1 MKKMTITLIAISLSL
16 YASCAKNAKTTLGD
30 LVRVEKKEQVVTDES
45 GTIKAKAGEI
55 LYLLNFEGKKEIRCG
70 PDSKS
75 GSLVDSTGREYLPV
89 FMGSPKD
96 DGTLANK
103 EWLFSGTMTAIEDG
117 KFTFAG
123 TATLPEPKAVF
134 VYAVPK
140 NASGLG
146 LKDGDQTYPVS

>member
-1 MKKMTITLIAISLSL
+1 
-16 YASCAKNAKTTLGD
+16 
-30 LVRVEKKEQVVTDES
+30 
-45 GTIKAKAGEI
+45 
-55 LYLLNFEGKKEIRCG
+55 
-70 PDSKS
+70 
-75 GSLVDSTGREYLPV
+75 
-89 FMGSPKD
+89 
-96 DGTLANK
+96 
-103 EWLFSGTMTAIEDG
+103 MTAIEDG